1 MRSRILVALLGALV
15 ASGCGLTSSPA
26 EDITF
31 TAPAGWQASP
41 GIMGFMQFWHPP
53 GKSDEVLML
62 FRAPKRES
70 MQEIFSTSNMKD
82 SDITERRTIR
92 ICHNQA
98 AEYIKAQGTMHSG
111 SNTSVHINGDAYVQL
126 VGTNVAGKAYFAM
139 YVYPKNGVPNA
150 QAVAALRELCPK
162 S

>member
-1 MRSRILVALLGALV
+1 MRSRITVALLGTLV
-15 ASGCGLTSSPA
+15 MAGCGLTSSPA
-26 EDITF
+26 RDVTF

-41 GIMGFMQFWHPP
+41 GILGFMQFWRPP
-53 GKSDEVLML
+53 GNGDEVLML
-62 FRAPKRES
+62 FRAPKQES

-82 SDITERRTIR
+82 SDIIQRRTIR

-98 AEYIKAQGTMHSG
+98 AEYVRAQGTIHAIG
-111 SNTSVHINGDAYVQL
+111 DTGVHVNGDAYVQL
-126 VGTNVAGKAYFAM
+126 VGTNAGGKAYFAM
-139 YVYPKNGVPNA
+139 YVYPKSRLPSA